1 MNLLQTEAEKSRE
14 KLFDGGEKNESF
26 FAGAI
31 GHFGQRVEKRGLSR
45 AGLWEES
52 QWMFSW
58 NECFCIMALNF
69 SASISNKLH

>member
-31 GHFGQRVEKRGLSR
+31 GHFGQHVEKRGLSR

-52 QWMFSW
+52 Q
-58 NECFCIMALNF
+58 
-69 SASISNKLH
+69 